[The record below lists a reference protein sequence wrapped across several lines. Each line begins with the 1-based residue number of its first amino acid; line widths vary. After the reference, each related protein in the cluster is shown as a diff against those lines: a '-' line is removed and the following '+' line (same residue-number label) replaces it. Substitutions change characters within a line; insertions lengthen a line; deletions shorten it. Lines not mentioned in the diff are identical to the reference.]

1 MRIAAGVLIIVVAVF
16 DLLAALGYL
25 GVGALA
31 KTGSRI
37 GEMGAA
43 HGMADRPLVERE
55 RAQEAA
61 KTVGVVGTAA
71 MALGAMF
78 LVVGGLGIA
87 CGVVLFME
95 KAATFALVVGLLQI
109 AAEAVSCFLWFVVGP
124 INLLAFVAGFLVIVA
139 ALSYRK
145 PMPAEQMS

>member
-1 MRIAAGVLIIVVAVF
+1 MAWP
-16 DLLAALGYL
+16 
-25 GVGALA
+25 
-31 KTGSRI
+31 I
-37 GEMGAA
+37 G
-43 HGMADRPLVERE
+43 LVERE

-109 AAEAVSCFLWFVVGP
+109 AAEAVSCFLWFTVGP

-145 PMPAEQMS
+145 PMPAEQML

>member
-43 HGMADRPLVERE
+43 HGMADRPVQERQQ
-55 RAQEAA
+55 AQAAA
-61 KTVGVVGTAA
+61 KTVGVVGSAA
-71 MALGAMF
+71 IALGAMF
-78 LVVGGLGIA
+78 LVMGGLGIA
-87 CGVVLFME
+87 CGVVLFTQ

-109 AAEAVSCFLWFVVGP
+109 AADAISCFLWFTVGP

-139 ALSYRK
+139 ALSYQR
-145 PMPAEQMS
+145 PVPATADY